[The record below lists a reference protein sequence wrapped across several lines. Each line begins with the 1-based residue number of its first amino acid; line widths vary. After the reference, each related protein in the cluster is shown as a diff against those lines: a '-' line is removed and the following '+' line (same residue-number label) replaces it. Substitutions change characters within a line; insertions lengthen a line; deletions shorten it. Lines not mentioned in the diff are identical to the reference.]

1 MNEDELQSRLSA
13 LPSPP
18 MPDHVTSAI
27 SAALAAEAQSR
38 PTDAAEVVA
47 LTPRHQRRLSGLLIA
62 AAVAGVLMLLAVTV
76 QSPMPPSET
85 AAPVVRAG
93 AIYEP
98 RDFAEQLKKRFLQ
111 TPAASGPTNTFAD
124 SPAGIAACTDAVD
137 AFGNVMGVDTG
148 SYGDAAAV
156 VLITSYPAHA
166 EYEEIWVVSPS
177 CGTGDVQVIRHMVY
191 DVDDS
196 TASL

>member
-1 MNEDELQSRLSA
+1 MNEDELRSRLSA

-18 MPDHVTSAI
+18 MPEDVTSAI
-27 SAALAAEAQSR
+27 SAALAAEVASR
-38 PTDAAEVVA
+38 PEGGEVVP

-76 QSPMPPSET
+76 QSPVPPTPT

-98 RDFAEQLKKRFLQ
+98 QNFAQQLTQRFLSA
-111 TPAASGPTNTFAD
+111 PVADEPTNTFAD
-124 SPAGIAACTDAVD
+124 STQGIEACTDAVD
-137 AFGNVMGVDTG
+137 AFGSVMGVDTG

-156 VLITSYPAHA
+156 VIVTSYPAHS
-166 EYEEIWVVSPS
+166 EYEEVWVVTPS
-177 CGTGDVQVIRHMVY
+177 CGTGDVRVIRHMVY
-191 DVDDS
+191 DVDNS